1 MKLLTIIDY
10 KIGNQKSLEIF
21 FKNLGYETSL
31 TYKKNE
37 IDKSEIIVL
46 PGIGAFP
53 SAIKSL
59 NENNLIDVI
68 RKKANKG
75 TPIIGICLGMQL
87 LASKSYEFEETK
99 GLNLIPGQIKK
110 LKHPKFHIGWNN
122 IKKTNKA
129 VELWFSENDGFFFNH
144 SYYYEGNSKY
154 IFAKT
159 NYNQEIPAIIKNN
172 KIYGIQFHPERS
184 QEAGKNLL
192 INLLRSL

>member
-110 LKHPKFHIGWNN
+110 LKHPKSPKFPAFTPSNSVSTACAQSSITF
-122 IKKTNKA
+122 K
-129 VELWFSENDGFFFNH
+129 LYFFAIVKILFISH
-144 SYYYEGNSKY
+144 GLP
-154 IFAKT
+154 AK
-159 NYNQEIPAIIKNN
+159 
-172 KIYGIQFHPERS
+172 
-184 QEAGKNLL
+184 
-192 INLLRSL
+192 